1 MGSYAFLPFSSIF
14 SVPLD
19 INLLIMTI
27 LGVISIIQ
35 TIVYIRIFL
44 VARRHKNQIQIRQAQ
59 QVTQADEVPNLSSLI
74 KFTVA
79 MFYVYFVSLVCHLR
93 YMILF
98 FATDSVAKKRIYGPN
113 VTLKK
118 FFPFS

>member
-1 MGSYAFLPFSSIF
+1 MA
-14 SVPLD
+14 
-19 INLLIMTI
+19 I

-35 TIVYIRIFL
+35 TIVYIRVFL
-44 VARRHKNQIQIRQAQ
+44 VARRHKNQIEVRQAQ
-59 QVTQADEVPNLSSLI
+59 QVTQADEVSNLSSLI

-98 FATDSVAKKRIYGPN
+98 FATDSVAKKEFTARMS
-113 VTLKK
+113 L
-118 FFPFS
+118 

>member
-1 MGSYAFLPFSSIF
+1 MGSFAFLPFSAIF

-19 INLLIMTI
+19 INLHIMAI

-35 TIVYIRIFL
+35 TIVYIRVFL
-44 VARRHKNQIQIRQAQ
+44 VARRHKNQIQVRQAQ
-59 QVTQADEVPNLSSLI
+59 QVTQADEVSNLSSLI

-98 FATDSVAKKRIYGPN
+98 FATDSVAKKEFTARMS
-113 VTLKK
+113 L
-118 FFPFS
+118 